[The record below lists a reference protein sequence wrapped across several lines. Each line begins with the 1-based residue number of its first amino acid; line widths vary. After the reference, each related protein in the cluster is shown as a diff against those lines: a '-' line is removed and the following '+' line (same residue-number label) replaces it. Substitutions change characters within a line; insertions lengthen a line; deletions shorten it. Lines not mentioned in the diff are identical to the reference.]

1 MEKKEKNNKKRRKKE
16 RFIKEKRFLGGMD
29 VYTAAISD
37 DIITALVKKIKE
49 KKEFKT
55 VDDSFCIEKIRQFL
69 LLNKKM
75 REKCALAKKQGD
87 IKRGADVR
95 ALVKDIRA
103 SLRSSYGLFQRADVE
118 TAQQIF
124 ERHAKTGESVERILP
139 TLLELH
145 ASTKERLP
153 HYKQFFS
160 DIFVVVG
167 KTESILDIGCG
178 FNPLAFPWM
187 GQTPKT
193 YAAVELYEK
202 DVAFIRNYFKKTIR
216 QTKCEAHTVDLEKK
230 EQRSVLYR
238 KKYDVTLALKLFDL
252 LKKKTVEELVKNIR
266 CRWLVASFST
276 TTITGK
282 RMNVPRRGW
291 FQKMLR
297 RLEYSFTTLTY
308 ENELVYLIK
317 KENKKYQPTTHHLLP
332 TTHSP

>member
-1 MEKKEKNNKKRRKKE
+1 
-16 RFIKEKRFLGGMD
+16 MD
-29 VYTAAISD
+29 VYTATISD
-37 DIITALVKKIKE
+37 DIIAALVKKLKE

-55 VDDSFCIEKIRQFL
+55 VDDAFCVEKIRQFL
-69 LLNKKM
+69 VLNKKI
-75 REKCALAKKQGD
+75 REKCALAKKYGS
-87 IKRGADVR
+87 IARSADVR

-103 SLRSSYGLFQRADVE
+103 SLRTSYSLFQRGDIKKAEDLL
-118 TAQQIF
+118 
-124 ERHAKTGESVERILP
+124 ERHLTTGASVEHLLP

-145 ASTKERLP
+145 ASTRERLP
-153 HYKQFFS
+153 HYKHFFK
-160 DIFVVVG
+160 DLFTVVG
-167 KTESILDIGCG
+167 KADHILDIGCG

-202 DVAFIRNYFKKTIR
+202 DVAFIRNYFKKTTH
-216 QTKCEAHTVDLEKK
+216 QTKLEAHTVDLEKK
-230 EQRSVLYR
+230 EQRSVLYHQ
-238 KKYDVTLALKLFDL
+238 KYDVTFAFKLFDL

-276 TTITGK
+276 TTLTGK

-297 RLEYSFTTLTY
+297 RLDYSFTTLTY

-317 KENKKYQPTTHHLLP
+317 KENKSKNKTEEHA
-332 TTHSP
+332 

>member
-1 MEKKEKNNKKRRKKE
+1 
-16 RFIKEKRFLGGMD
+16 MD

-69 LLNKKM
+69 LLNKKI
-75 REKCALAKKQGD
+75 REKCALAKNYKD
-87 IKRGADVR
+87 IERGADVR

-103 SLRSSYGLFQRADVE
+103 SLRSSYGLFQRGDIE
-118 TAQQIF
+118 TAKRLL

-139 TLLELH
+139 ALLELH

-167 KTESILDIGCG
+167 KANHILDLGCG
-178 FNPLAFPWM
+178 FNPLALPWM

-193 YAAVELYEK
+193 YAAVELYEQ
-202 DVAFIRNYFKKTIR
+202 DVAFIRNYFKKTTR
-216 QTKCEAHTVDLEKK
+216 QTKFEGHTIDLEKK
-230 EQRSVLYR
+230 EQRCALYR

-276 TTITGK
+276 TTIAGK

-297 RLEYSFTTLTY
+297 RLGYSFTTLNY
-308 ENELVYLIK
+308 ENELVYLVK
-317 KENKKYQPTTHHLLP
+317 KENKKYARPTTYLQLP
-332 TTHSP
+332 LTRTP